1 MKKLLIAHDLKPFM
15 MTVMNFLQ
23 RSEIAV
29 LTAAT
34 NDEILKLHLEQ
45 NAHLVVTRLDMPGL
59 ACETLV
65 HTIRRAENMRAVSI
79 MVLCEDTAPH
89 RERSSRC
96 GVNAVLSLNTD
107 PAIIAGKVQEFLDVA
122 PRRHYRVVL
131 NMAVDGRHNNRPFMC
146 SSENVSANGML
157 IRTTEK
163 LAVGDHISC
172 SFYLPDGKRLSAS
185 GDIVRIIDPA
195 PASDMNRYGI
205 RFASLS
211 SEAEAAIA
219 AFVEK
224 ERQHRFLN
232 DTASAAAVA

>member
-1 MKKLLIAHDLKPFM
+1 MKKLLIANDLKPFM
-15 MTVMNFLQ
+15 MTVMNFLH

-34 NDEILKLHLEQ
+34 NDEILKLHLEE
-45 NAHLVVTRLDMPGL
+45 NAHLVVTKLDMPGL

-65 HTIRRAENMRAVSI
+65 HTIRRSENMRAVSI
-79 MVLCEDTAPH
+79 IVLCEDSTHH
-89 RERSSRC
+89 RERGNRC

-107 PAIIAGKVQEFLDVA
+107 PSIIAGKVQEFLDVA

-131 NMAVDGRHNNRPFMC
+131 NMAVDGKHNNRPFMC

-185 GDIVRIIDPA
+185 GDIVRIIHPTA
-195 PASDMNRYGI
+195 ASDMNRYGI

-211 SEAEAAIA
+211 PDAETAIA
-219 AFVEK
+219 AFVER
-224 ERQHRFLN
+224 ERQHRFLTDPSN
-232 DTASAAAVA
+232 AVATA